1 MIYVKF
7 YSKNINF
14 LLNKIQIFDK
24 NDDFLL
30 NVIFVKMDFQQK
42 LMIYVKFIQK
52 TSIFYWIKFKS
63 DICKDG
69 FSAEIDDL
77 CEVLFKKH

>member
-1 MIYVKF
+1 MSKCDICEDFFPKLMIYVKF

-52 TSIFYWIKFKS
+52 TSIFY
-63 DICKDG
+63 
-69 FSAEIDDL
+69 
-77 CEVLFKKH
+77 